1 MTNKNLSSL
10 AVTGV
15 ALAFSM
21 GVSAQMYVAA
31 SGDVG
36 VGTAN
41 PTESLHVQRSDGSA
55 LIFVEELQTTT
66 SDRYL
71 FRIQGAGNPKFSS
84 VNTTAGVDWAIANP
98 GTAFRLSRQ
107 GSGVVEMSIFNNGNV
122 TIAGTLVESSDVN
135 EKTAITEINADEIL
149 DLLTRLPVSKWEY
162 KDALGEPHIG
172 PMAQDFY
179 AAFGLGATDTGI
191 SSIDAG
197 GVALAAIQALN
208 QKLVEQNLSLEQ
220 HAILMGQRVAELEQQ
235 NQRIEELVALL
246 VANQAEQVAIN

>member
-1 MTNKNLSSL
+1 M
-10 AVTGV
+10 
-15 ALAFSM
+15 
-21 GVSAQMYVAA
+21 
-31 SGDVG
+31 
-36 VGTAN
+36 
-41 PTESLHVQRSDGSA
+41 
-55 LIFVEELQTTT
+55 
-66 SDRYL
+66 
-71 FRIQGAGNPKFSS
+71 
-84 VNTTAGVDWAIANP
+84 
-98 GTAFRLSRQ
+98 
-107 GSGVVEMSIFNNGNV
+107 
-122 TIAGTLVESSDVN
+122 
-135 EKTAITEINADEIL
+135 
-149 DLLTRLPVSKWEY
+149 PVSKWEY
-162 KDALGEPHIG
+162 KDALGESHIG